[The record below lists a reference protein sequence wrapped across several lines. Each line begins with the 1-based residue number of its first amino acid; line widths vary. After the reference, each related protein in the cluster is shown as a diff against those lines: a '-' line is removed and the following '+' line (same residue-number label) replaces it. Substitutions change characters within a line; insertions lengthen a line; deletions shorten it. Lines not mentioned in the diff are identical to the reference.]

1 MSAPTK
7 LAGPV
12 GVIGW
17 NLDDEAWREA
27 RKAGLGGSDISAVLG
42 FSTYSSPWE
51 VWADKTGVRS
61 WQDEGSAAADLGVEL
76 EPWLIGKAARI
87 LGVEVTQPEFRTY
100 AHPLHRWRT
109 CSPDGITPDG
119 RLVECK
125 TAGLQSGFGIPKG
138 WEDGGIPLGYEFQCR
153 WSLHVIDADV
163 IELVGLVAGM
173 GVQHRTVVRN
183 LAVEADMVD
192 QVSEWY
198 QRHIVR
204 GEEPPLGAVDNEL
217 MGRLYPTPNG
227 STVDLDGTDAAD
239 IWRAYRNA
247 HQRETAAKADKKVA
261 GAALKQLLGANEIGE
276 LDGAVVAK
284 WSAKKGEVDWP
295 RLVAEL
301 VEKAGVPAPNPES
314 YRKPSTRAL
323 TVKDLNS

>member
-1 MSAPTK
+1 MTDT
-7 LAGPV
+7 LTGPV

-17 NLDDEAWREA
+17 DLDDEAWREA

-76 EPWLIGKAARI
+76 EPWLIDKAARI
-87 LGVEVTQPEFRTY
+87 LDVDVTQPAFRTY

-153 WSLHVIDADV
+153 WSLHVMGADV

-173 GVQHRTVVRN
+173 GVQHRTIRRD
-183 LAVEADMVD
+183 LTIEADMVE
-192 QVSEWY
+192 QVSDWY
-198 QRHIVR
+198 QRHIVA
-204 GEEPPLGAVDNEL
+204 GEEPALGAVDNEFL
-217 MGRLYPTPNG
+217 ARLFPAPNG
-227 STVDLDGTDAAD
+227 QAVDLDDTEAAD
-239 IWRAYRNA
+239 LHAEYLRARDD
-247 HQRETAAKADKKVA
+247 EKTAKARKETA
-261 GAALKQLLGANEIGE
+261 GAALKKLLGDNETARVGDKTI
-276 LDGAVVAK
+276 AA
-284 WSAKKGEVDWP
+284 WSSKKGAVDWP
-295 RLVAEL
+295 ALIADL
-301 VEKAGVPAPNPES
+301 VETHGVPAPNPES
-314 YRKPSTRAL
+314 YRKPSSRCL
-323 TVKDLNS
+323 SVKEARS